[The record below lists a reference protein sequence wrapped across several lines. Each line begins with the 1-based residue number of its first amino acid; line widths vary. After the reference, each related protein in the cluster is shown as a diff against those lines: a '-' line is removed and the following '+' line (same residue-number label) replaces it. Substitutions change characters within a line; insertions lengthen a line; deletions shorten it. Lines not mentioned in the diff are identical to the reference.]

1 MLRETRTRA
10 EHNKVPAA
18 KLCVDNGSFI
28 SPSNAEIEAVIEL
41 ITNRMSLKMD
51 TKTLPTLIISI
62 LLSVFMFFSE
72 SVITSYL
79 EWNEEHTFLTA
90 LLCMMMIGTQM
101 LILFFFKARYKY
113 SAFISLVL
121 ALSIFVLYKDWAG
134 WMGLQVT
141 GEQSIE
147 RFLILTYLMFYCLMA
162 VSRFNLKRKD

>member
-1 MLRETRTRA
+1 MLRELLTRA

-28 SPSNAEIEAVIEL
+28 SPTNAEIEAAIEL

-51 TKTLPTLIISI
+51 TKTLPTLIVSI
-62 LLSVFMFFSE
+62 ILSVFIFLSE
-72 SVITSYL
+72 RVITFYL
-79 EWNEEHTFLTA
+79 EWNEEHTFLIA
-90 LLCMMMIGTQM
+90 LLCMMIGVQM
-101 LILFFFKARYKY
+101 LILFLFKARYKY

-121 ALSIFVLYKDWAG
+121 ALSIFVLYKDWMG

-147 RFLILTYLMFYCLMA
+147 RFLVLTYLMFYAIMA